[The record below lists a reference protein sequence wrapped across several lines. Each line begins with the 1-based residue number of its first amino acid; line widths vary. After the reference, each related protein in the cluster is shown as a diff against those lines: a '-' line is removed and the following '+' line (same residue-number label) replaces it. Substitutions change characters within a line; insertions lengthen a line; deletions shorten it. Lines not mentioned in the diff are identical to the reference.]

1 MTQLQSSGHKMYQ
14 SGTLILN
21 RYSSVQDKARK
32 YRESALHIEL
42 IKRIQQMQDSLK
54 LSESPSKMS

>member
-1 MTQLQSSGHKMYQ
+1 MYQ

-21 RYSSVQDKARK
+21 RYSSIQDKARK

-54 LSESPSKMS
+54 LSGSPSKMS